1 MGDGLKRVAK
11 QCGGLTVTAQG
22 KTARYNAN
30 GERLPFDCKCTFAQ
44 RIVGDG
50 CDICNP
56 KLAEELSKDDD
67 A

>member
-1 MGDGLKRVAK
+1 MGAGLRRVAK
-11 QCGGLTVTAQG
+11 QCGGLAVTVDGQTA
-22 KTARYNAN
+22 KYNAN

-56 KLAEELSKDDD
+56 KLVGELNKDGN